1 MDKKFTFSDQPM
13 TSKIIY
19 GVVIAILCIS
29 AIVVGIVAAN
39 NRKPVTPGGTNTPPI
54 STPEEGGTT
63 KPPTDD
69 PTPPPVNPTPKD
81 PTLVSPTVGKVT
93 TEHSLS
99 VPVFSDTLKEWRVHT
114 GIDIATDAEAKVYA
128 AADGKVSAIYT
139 DPMYGMT
146 VEITHTNDFKTVYSN
161 LHATLADSIAVGKD
175 VKSGDLIGTVGDT
188 ALYELAKEPHLHFG
202 LKIKDVSV
210 NPLDYIS
217 EESKEASLGMKD
229 TEEGV

>member
-39 NRKPVTPGGTNTPPI
+39 NRKPVTPDDTNTPPI
-54 STPEEGGTT
+54 STPEDEGGTKPPADDT
-63 KPPTDD
+63 KPPVD
-69 PTPPPVNPTPKD
+69 PTPKD
-81 PTLVSPTVGKVT
+81 PTLVSPTVGSVT

-99 VPVFSDTLKEWRVHT
+99 VPVFSDTLKEWRVHS

-128 AADGKVSAIYT
+128 AADGKVSAIYS

-161 LHATLADSIAVGKD
+161 LHTTLAESIAVGKT

-217 EESKEASLGMKD
+217 EESKEASLGIKD
-229 TEEGV
+229 TEEGA